1 MRTLVRR
8 WGVALVMVGSLAACE
23 DTPETAVVETVA
35 SDPSLPPDTAAIP
48 VAPTSAWL
56 RSSGPVLVVPGG
68 APGDAHIVFPELT
81 DTTLT
86 DTVRFAPAR
95 AEGLVLDLFDRS
107 GLVAQDTVARMAAH
121 EWTEGCIDWPAA
133 ALRGAPLRWTVGFAA
148 GRVAP
153 IPMDSIEGM
162 SAPDSSAL
170 AVTLARLASTL
181 PDSAGSRFRGLPFR
195 VRSAYRMPLE
205 GGGRAVIADLVRR
218 LTVEASPLEEHTLMI
233 AEHDSAG
240 APLRM
245 VYHDRRAGTEELLE
259 AVELLSAV
267 RIGADAHAALVLV
280 HVGYETT
287 AYTLLERL
295 RPGQWRT
302 RWRSVTT
309 GC

>member
-1 MRTLVRR
+1 MRTLAGR
-8 WGVALVMVGSLAACE
+8 WGIVLVMVAPLAACE
-23 DTPETAVVETVA
+23 GERAATPIDSVVSEPT
-35 SDPSLPPDTAAIP
+35 LPPDTAAVP

-56 RSSGPVLVVPGG
+56 RSSGPVLAVPGPN
-68 APGDAHIVFPELT
+68 PGDAHIVFPELT

-86 DTVRFAPAR
+86 DTVRFAPSR
-95 AEGLVLDLFDRS
+95 ADGLVLELFDRS

-153 IPMDSIEGM
+153 IPLDSIEAM
-162 SAPDSSAL
+162 PASDSSAL

-181 PDSAGSRFRGLPFR
+181 PDSAGSRFQGLPFR
-195 VRSAYRMPLE
+195 VRTAYRMPLE

-245 VYHDRRAGTEELLE
+245 VYHDRRAGTEEVLE
-259 AVELLSAV
+259 AMELLAAV